1 MLQALVA
8 RSVQNAGAVL
18 LLALVLFTG
27 ALAALPRLGID
38 VFPDLES
45 PRVTLLTEAPGLG
58 SEDVELLVS
67 YPLESVMIGLHDVT
81 RVRSTSVAGFSLV
94 WIEFDWDTDVDRA
107 RQRVAERLGAARE
120 ALPEGIS
127 PSLAPVASLTG
138 EILQIALTSDA
149 AEGGPSQLDL
159 RRFAEFELRPRLL
172 ALGGVANVSVIGGDL
187 PELQVLARQDVL
199 RAADLSLADLV
210 DAADGAHA
218 FLEAGYLADD
228 EGREVALQ
236 QTTALVSVEDLARAT
251 IPATEASPARSGA
264 LQQSVLRL
272 GEVADVRIGASP
284 RRGSAGLGGQPAV
297 ILGVTKAPGT
307 NTLEVTRRVDA
318 ALVALAPLVPHGV
331 ALDTHTFRQARFI
344 ERAVSAVVN
353 VLGEAALIVAA
364 VLLLFLLDLRTA
376 LVTLTA
382 LPLSLALTVLWMHF
396 TGSGMNVMTLGGLAI
411 AIGVLVDDAII
422 DVENVVR
429 RLRENAGRPAAER
442 ASVIDSVIAATSEIR
457 PAMVQATFI
466 IVLAF
471 VPLFLLEGL
480 EGRFFRPLGETFVVS
495 LLASLLVALTVT
507 PALCRLLLR
516 NVRPSQGGHSSPLVR
531 LLEAL
536 YRPSLD
542 LALRLRWLVLAA
554 SAAATIGALVAGLR
568 AGTSFL
574 PRFEEGMVSVFV
586 YMPPDTS
593 LEESEDTGSLI
604 AARVAA
610 LDGVASVTRRTGR
623 AEKDEHA
630 EPVSNSEIEVAL
642 EEDAS
647 PVRVRAALDGV
658 LTAARGVTASLG
670 QPIEHRLSHVLS
682 GVNADL
688 ALDLYH
694 EDQVVLKLAAD
705 EATELLKALPE
716 ARDVSGQRSQTVETV
731 RVEWDR
737 EALAREG
744 LTVRSAGEQLRA
756 AIHGVHVGVVAEGL
770 ARTDIVVRLALDERD
785 GASDVAAIEIV
796 APSGARLPVE
806 RLAALEPIETPTML
820 FRQDARRKSIVSANV
835 AEGSNLGDLVASA
848 EAALAPLGEK
858 YGVEVRFGGQSEAA
872 ASARRIFAFAGLAV
886 ALLAFILLRAG
897 VGTWV
902 GALAV
907 LVNLPLGLIGGV
919 AAIVLA
925 TPGMTVSAAL
935 ALLTGAPSEVVP
947 VVSLSTLVGFF
958 TLFGIALRNGVLLAS
973 RFEALRGEGQGTL
986 EAVRQGSVERLVP
999 ILMTALTAALGLLP
1013 LALGGARPGTELLAP
1028 LAVVVLG
1035 GLVSSTF
1042 LNLVVLPA
1050 AYVVLR
1056 RGWPRHTRTV
1066 RVAPTRS
1073 AGPSGEAPLEHA

>member
-18 LLALVLFTG
+18 LLALVLFAG
-27 ALAALPRLGID
+27 AVAALPRLGID

-127 PSLAPVASLTG
+127 PTLAPVASLTG

-149 AEGGPSQLDL
+149 AEGGPSLLDL

-172 ALGGVANVSVIGGDL
+172 ALGGVANVSVIGGEL
-187 PELQVLARQDVL
+187 PELQVLASQDVL
-199 RAADLSLADLV
+199 RAADLSLADLAL
-210 DAADGAHA
+210 AAHGAHA

-236 QTTALVSVEDLARAT
+236 QTTALATAEDLARAT
-251 IPATEASPARSGA
+251 VPGSGA
-264 LQQSVLRL
+264 RDTHAGPEGQGGMRQRSLRL
-272 GEVADVRIGASP
+272 GEVAEVRVGASP

-307 NTLEVTRRVDA
+307 NTLEVTRRIDE
-318 ALVALAPLVPHGV
+318 ALTALAPLVPRGV

-344 ERAVSAVVN
+344 ERAVNAVVN
-353 VLGEAALIVAA
+353 VLGEAALIVAV

-442 ASVIDSVIAATSEIR
+442 ASVVDSVIAATSEIR

-516 NVRPSQGGHSSPLVR
+516 NVRPSSGGHSGPLVR

-536 YRPSLD
+536 YRPSLA

-554 SAAATIGALVAGLR
+554 SAAATVAALVVGLR

-574 PRFEEGMVSVFV
+574 PRFEEGMVTVFV
-586 YMPPDTS
+586 YMPPETS
-593 LEESEDTGSLI
+593 LEESEDTGTLV
-604 AARVAA
+604 AARIAE
-610 LDGVASVTRRTGR
+610 LEGVASVTRRTGR

-642 EEDAS
+642 EEGAS
-647 PVRVRAALDGV
+647 PARVRAALDGV

-694 EDQVVLKLAAD
+694 EDRVVLKLAAD
-705 EATELLKALPE
+705 EATELLKQLPE

-770 ARTDIVVRLALDERD
+770 ARTDIVVRLALHERD
-785 GASDVAAIEIV
+785 GASDVAAVDIV
-796 APSGARLPVE
+796 EPSGARLPVE

-820 FRQDARRKSIVSANV
+820 FRQDARRKSIVSANI

-848 EAALAPLGEK
+848 EAALAPLAEK

-872 ASARRIFAFAGLAV
+872 AAARRIFAFAGLAV
-886 ALLAFILLRAG
+886 ALIAFILLRAG

-925 TPGMTVSAAL
+925 TPGMTLGGAF
-935 ALLTGAPSEVVP
+935 ALLSGAPTEIVP

-973 RFEALRGEGQGTL
+973 RFEALRDEGLDTL
-986 EAVRQGSVERLVP
+986 TAVRRGSVERLVP

-1056 RGWPRHTRTV
+1056 RGWPRRG
-1066 RVAPTRS
+1066 VA
-1073 AGPSGEAPLEHA
+1073 APMAA